1 MVIDPVLSFR
11 AEHSSGMMKTFAKIV
26 KRSPEISSSSSTS
39 PIGAGILSSFG
50 KSLKQYRQ
58 NEKGYEGME
67 AISSQSFLL

>member
-1 MVIDPVLSFR
+1 M
-11 AEHSSGMMKTFAKIV
+11 
-26 KRSPEISSSSSTS
+26 S

-67 AISSQSFLL
+67 VISS